1 MDSDDHDIAGRSA
14 IQAFN
19 MGKETIMQ
27 AFRVPPALLGDQ
39 TATYNNAETLVSQW
53 LATGLGF
60 MIEHIELCFDKF
72 FKLGPSNFTEF
83 STDSLMRTDF
93 KGHVDAVVAGIN
105 GSLFTPNE
113 ARSRLGLA
121 AVPNGETIYG
131 QQQVVPLGYRPELNE
146 TAPEPAAPPPDPD
159 PEQVKIYALAE
170 IKKAMSA

>member
-1 MDSDDHDIAGRSA
+1 
-14 IQAFN
+14 
-19 MGKETIMQ
+19 
-27 AFRVPPALLGDQ
+27 
-39 TATYNNAETLVSQW
+39 
-53 LATGLGF
+53 
-60 MIEHIELCFDKF
+60 
-72 FKLGPSNFTEF
+72 
-83 STDSLMRTDF
+83 MRTDF